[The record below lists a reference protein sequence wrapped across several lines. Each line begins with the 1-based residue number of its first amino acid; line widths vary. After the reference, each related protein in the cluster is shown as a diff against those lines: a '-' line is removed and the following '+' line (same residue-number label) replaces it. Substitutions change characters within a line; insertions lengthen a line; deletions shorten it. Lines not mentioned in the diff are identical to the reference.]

1 MDLVT
6 LVDAGDVEDP
16 SAARGLEL
24 GVVAGVNVAAE
35 AVPRLGAFDGFR
47 EGVAAVVTLVLDRS
61 FKGDIEVGTGELG
74 RRV

>member
-1 MDLVT
+1 MALIP

-35 AVPRLGAFDGFR
+35 AVPRLCAFEGFCK
-47 EGVAAVVTLVLDRS
+47 GNAAVVTLVLDRS
-61 FKGDIEVGTGELG
+61 FKGDIEV
-74 RRV
+74 